1 MEVESMEWQIKSF
14 TELGKEELYEILKL
28 RVDVFVVEQ
37 ECPYPE
43 LDGKDDIAYHLI
55 GRNNDEIIAYS
66 RLFLPG
72 DYFKEAAIGRVIVK
86 EEYREKK
93 IGTVMLEVS
102 VDFLIDEKGARDIKL
117 SAQNHLRKF
126 YGKHGFEP
134 VSEVYLED
142 GIPHID
148 MLRKYS

>member
-1 MEVESMEWQIKSF
+1 MNWSIKSF
-14 TELGKEELYEILKL
+14 AELDKGELYEILKL

-43 LDGKDDIAYHLI
+43 LDGKDERAYHLI
-55 GRNNDEIIAYS
+55 GRKEGQIIAYS

-72 DYFKEAAIGRVIVK
+72 EYFEEAAIGRVIVK
-86 EEYREKK
+86 EEHRNQD
-93 IGTVMLEVS
+93 IGTEMLKRS
-102 VDFLIDEKGARDIKL
+102 IKFLLEEKAVKDIKL
-117 SAQNHLRKF
+117 SAQNHLRNF
-126 YGKHGFEP
+126 YENQGFEP

-148 MLRKYS
+148 MLRRYS

>member
-1 MEVESMEWQIKSF
+1 MNWSIKPF
-14 TELGKEELYEILKL
+14 TELEKEELYEILKL

-43 LDGKDDIAYHLI
+43 LDGKDERAYHLI
-55 GRNNDEIIAYS
+55 GREGEQIIAYS

-72 DYFKEAAIGRVIVK
+72 DYFEEAAIGRVIVK
-86 EEYREKK
+86 EDYRNKD
-93 IGTVMLEVS
+93 IGTEMLKRS
-102 VDFLIDEKGARDIKL
+102 IKFLREEKDVKNIKL
-117 SAQNHLRKF
+117 SAQNHLRSF
-126 YGKHGFEP
+126 YGKHGFKP

-148 MLRKYS
+148 MLRRYS

>member
-1 MEVESMEWQIKSF
+1 MNWSIKSF
-14 TELGKEELYEILKL
+14 AELSKEELYEVLKL

-43 LDGKDDIAYHLI
+43 LDGKDKKAYHLI
-55 GRNNDEIIAYS
+55 GRKDGQLIAYS

-72 DYFKEAAIGRVIVK
+72 DYFKEAGIGRVIVK
-86 EEYREKK
+86 KEYREKE
-93 IGTVMLEVS
+93 IGTEMLKRSIE
-102 VDFLIDEKGARDIKL
+102 FLIEAKGAEDIKL
-117 SAQNHLRKF
+117 SAQNHLREF
-126 YGKHGFEP
+126 YGEQGFEP

-148 MLRKYS
+148 MLRRYS

>member
-1 MEVESMEWQIKSF
+1 MNWSIKPF
-14 TELGKEELYEILKL
+14 AELGKEELYEILKL

-43 LDGKDDIAYHLI
+43 LDGKDKKAYHLI
-55 GRNNDEIIAYS
+55 GTENEEIIAYS

-72 DYFKEAAIGRVIVK
+72 DYFEEAAIGRVIVK
-86 EEYREKK
+86 EEYRDKD
-93 IGTVMLEVS
+93 IGTEMLKRSIE
-102 VDFLIDEKGARDIKL
+102 FLIEEKGAKDIKL
-117 SAQNHLRKF
+117 SAQNHLKSF
-126 YGKHGFEP
+126 YGKQGFEP

-148 MLRKYS
+148 MLRSYS

>member
-1 MEVESMEWQIKSF
+1 MEWQIKSF
-14 TELGKEELYEILKL
+14 SELSKKELYEILKL

-43 LDGKDDIAYHLI
+43 LDDKDDMAYHLI
-55 GRNNDEIIAYS
+55 GRDNCEIIAYS

-72 DYFKEAAIGRVIVK
+72 DYFEEAAIGRVIVK
-86 EEYREKK
+86 EEYREQN
-93 IGTVMLEVS
+93 IGTEMLGES
-102 VDFLIDEKGARDIKL
+102 IKFLIEEKCAKDIKL
-117 SAQNHLRKF
+117 SAQNHLRNF

-134 VSEVYLED
+134 VSDVYLED

-148 MLRKYS
+148 MLRRYK

>member
-1 MEVESMEWQIKSF
+1 MNWNIKSF
-14 TELGKEELYEILKL
+14 AELSQEELYRILKL

-43 LDGKDDIAYHLI
+43 LDGKDERAYHLI
-55 GRNNDEIIAYS
+55 GREEGQIIAYS

-72 DYFKEAAIGRVIVK
+72 DYFEEAAIGRVIVK
-86 EEYREKK
+86 EEYRKK
-93 IGTVMLEVS
+93 DIGTKMLKRS
-102 VDFLIDEKGARDIKL
+102 IDFLIDNKNAKDIKL
-117 SAQNHLRKF
+117 SAQNHLRSF
-126 YGKHGFEP
+126 YEKQGFEP
-134 VSEVYLED
+134 ISDVYLED

>member
-1 MEVESMEWQIKSF
+1 MDW
-14 TELGKEELYEILKL
+14 ELKTFAELNKKELYEILKL

-43 LDGKDDIAYHLI
+43 LDDKDDIAYHLI
-55 GRNNDEIIAYS
+55 GRDNREIIAYS

-72 DYFKEAAIGRVIVK
+72 DYFEEAAIGRVIVK
-86 EEYREKK
+86 EEYREQN
-93 IGTVMLEVS
+93 IGTEMLEVS
-102 VDFLIDEKGARDIKL
+102 VRFLIDDKNARDIKL

-148 MLRKYS
+148 MLRQYS

>member
-1 MEVESMEWQIKSF
+1 MDWEIKIF
-14 TELGKEELYEILKL
+14 AELSKKELYEILKL

-43 LDGKDDIAYHLI
+43 LDGKDERAYHLI
-55 GRNNDEIIAYS
+55 GRENQQIIAYS

-72 DYFKEAAIGRVIVK
+72 NYFEEAAIGRVIVK
-86 EEYREKK
+86 EEYRKK
-93 IGTVMLEVS
+93 DIGTDMLEVA
-102 VDFLIDEKGARDIKL
+102 VRFLIDEKDAEDIKL
-117 SAQNHLRKF
+117 SAQNHLKNF

-148 MLRKYS
+148 MLRKNS